1 VADLLVRPTVL
12 FGLLS
17 AIRFAFS
24 VLVERSGDS
33 RSALSSWS
41 GSSAPPTPESRSCEL
56 SHGASSSPEGDEQS
70 SRQNATDIVR
80 IHPPLHPTV
89 GLYDRYLALRLP
101 SSGER
106 PNHVALVIT
115 ERDLLGKNAYAT
127 LETFLGWAFEYSA
140 EEVSLYVSVL
150 DEAVV
155 PTLERELGRVTAP
168 RQIAVRGPSD
178 TERAD
183 APIRV
188 SIGLGGKHEFASAV
202 RSLSEAVVAG
212 DLRPEEIDEAD
223 VEANLVFPESPD
235 LVIKTGAER
244 LSDFMIWQSVYSE
257 LYFTDVNW
265 RDFRRRDYLRALID
279 FADRKRRFGR

>member
-1 VADLLVRPTVL
+1 
-12 FGLLS
+12 
-17 AIRFAFS
+17 
-24 VLVERSGDS
+24 
-33 RSALSSWS
+33 
-41 GSSAPPTPESRSCEL
+41 
-56 SHGASSSPEGDEQS
+56 
-70 SRQNATDIVR
+70 
-80 IHPPLHPTV
+80 V

-101 SSGER
+101 PVTER
-106 PNHVALVIT
+106 PGHVALVIT
-115 ERDLLGKNAYAT
+115 ERDLLGQDAYAT
-127 LETFLGWAFEYSA
+127 LETFLGWAFGYGA

-155 PTLERELGRVTAP
+155 PTLERELARVTAP
-168 RQIAVRGPSD
+168 RPIAVRGPAD

-188 SIGLGGKHEFASAV
+188 GIGLGGKHEFANAV
-202 RSLSEAVVAG
+202 RNLAGEVKAG
-212 DLRPEEIDEAD
+212 DLDPGDIDEDD

-265 RDFRRRDYLRALID
+265 RDFRERDYLRALID